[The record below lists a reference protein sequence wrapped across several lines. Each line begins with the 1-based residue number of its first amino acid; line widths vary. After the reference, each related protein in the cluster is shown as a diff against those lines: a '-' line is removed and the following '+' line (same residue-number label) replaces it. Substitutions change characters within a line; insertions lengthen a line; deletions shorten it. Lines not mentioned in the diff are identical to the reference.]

1 MDPFSTPLPKIS
13 VVPATPES
21 SIKTSSTD
29 NRNRQGSLQ
38 CQNVNQDRN
47 DNPIRNNIEVRKK
60 KRRENQFNFVQFQLK
75 HFDLCNDVDNS
86 PDDSPQTEEHP
97 YHSLSSSIATLR
109 RFGTVS
115 SLERFGSEG
124 HEDAWEN
131 NVSSES
137 EEEEEDEEEVEE
149 EEEEDEEEDIYERSY
164 QGGIDNE
171 AFNPSAIRHWT
182 VRAGTFVA
190 EKMAF
195 FEKLGEDYGPGGF
208 FDR

>member
-1 MDPFSTPLPKIS
+1 M
-13 VVPATPES
+13 
-21 SIKTSSTD
+21 
-29 NRNRQGSLQ
+29 
-38 CQNVNQDRN
+38 
-47 DNPIRNNIEVRKK
+47 
-60 KRRENQFNFVQFQLK
+60 
-75 HFDLCNDVDNS
+75 DNS

-115 SLERFGSEG
+115 SLERFGSED

-131 NVSSES
+131 NISSES
-137 EEEEEDEEEVEE
+137 EEEDEDDEVEE
-149 EEEEDEEEDIYERSY
+149 EEEDIYERGY

-171 AFNPSAIRHWT
+171 AFNHSSIRHWT

-195 FEKLGEDYGPGGF
+195 FEKLGEDYRSGAF

>member
-1 MDPFSTPLPKIS
+1 M
-13 VVPATPES
+13 
-21 SIKTSSTD
+21 
-29 NRNRQGSLQ
+29 
-38 CQNVNQDRN
+38 
-47 DNPIRNNIEVRKK
+47 
-60 KRRENQFNFVQFQLK
+60 
-75 HFDLCNDVDNS
+75 DNS

-137 EEEEEDEEEVEE
+137 EEEADEEEEEVEE
-149 EEEEDEEEDIYERSY
+149 EEEEYERDY
-164 QGGIDNE
+164 DEGIDNE
-171 AFNPSAIRHWT
+171 AFNHSSIRHWT

-195 FEKLGEDYGPGGF
+195 FEKLGEDYRSGAF